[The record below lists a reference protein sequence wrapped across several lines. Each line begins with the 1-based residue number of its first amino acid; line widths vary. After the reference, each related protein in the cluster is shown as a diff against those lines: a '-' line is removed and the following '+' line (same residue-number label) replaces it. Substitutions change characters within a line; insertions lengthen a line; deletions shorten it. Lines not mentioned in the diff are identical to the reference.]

1 MKNKKIVYVGMV
13 GDFFHHGHINII
25 EEAQKYGN
33 VVIGLLTDK
42 AVVSYKRLPIFTF
55 EQRKKIIENIKGVTE
70 VIPQNSLDYIPNLKK
85 IKPNYVVH
93 GDDWKYGVQQDMR
106 HKVIEVLKEWNGTLV
121 EIKYT
126 SGISST
132 SIIQDFFKNGI
143 TPQLRMKILPRLLET
158 KSLVRIL
165 EVHNGLTGFIAEK
178 TRVESGSKIK
188 EFDGMWISSLTH
200 SISKGKPDIQYVDN
214 TSLVSTINEIFEI
227 STKPLIVDG
236 NNGGL
241 SEHFS
246 YFVKTL
252 ERLGVS
258 AVIIEDKINL
268 KRNSLGNE
276 SQEQDTIEGFC
287 KKISVG
293 KSSQVTDDFMIIARI
308 ESFIQN
314 KGLEDAIKR
323 AKAYIDAG
331 ADGIMIH
338 SKKKDAEEIRA
349 FYKEFSKFERKV
361 PLVAVPT
368 TYNMTYEKELE
379 EMGINLVIYAN
390 HMLRSAY
397 PTMINTAKT
406 ILENERL
413 YEAEKYC
420 LPINEFINIIPDGW
434 N

>member
-1 MKNKKIVYVGMV
+1 MENEKLVYVGMV
-13 GDFFHHGHINII
+13 GDFLHHGHINII
-25 EEAQKYGN
+25 EEARKFGN
-33 VVIGLLTDK
+33 VIVGLLTDR
-42 AVVSYKRLPIFTF
+42 AVASYKRLPVFTF
-55 EQRKKIIENIKGVTE
+55 EQRKKIIENIKGVTS
-70 VIPQNSLDYIPNLKK
+70 VVPQDSLDYIPNIKK

-93 GDDWKYGVQQDMR
+93 GDDWKYGVQQGVR
-106 HKVIEVLKEWNGTLV
+106 QKVIEALKEWNGTLI

-126 SGISST
+126 TGISST
-132 SIIQDFFKNGI
+132 NIIQDFFKNGT

-158 KSLVRIL
+158 KPLVRIL
-165 EVHNGLTGFIAEK
+165 EVHNGLSGFIVEK
-178 TRVESGSKIK
+178 TKIEEGDKIK

-214 TSLVSTINEIFEI
+214 TSLVSTINEIFEV

-246 YFVKTL
+246 YFVRTL

-258 AVIIEDKINL
+258 AVIIEDKVNL
-268 KRNSLGNE
+268 KRNSLGDAH
-276 SQEQDTIEGFC
+276 QDQDTIEGFC

-293 KSSQVTDDFMIIARI
+293 KNSQVTEDFMIMARI

-314 KGLEDAIKR
+314 AGLEDAIKR

-338 SKKKDAEEIRA
+338 SKKKDAEEILA
-349 FYKEFSKFERKV
+349 FCKEFSKFERKV
-361 PLVAVPT
+361 PLVVVPT
-368 TYNMTYEKELE
+368 TYNTIYEQELE
-379 EMGINLVIYAN
+379 DMGVNLVIYAN

-397 PTMINTAKT
+397 PTMIKTANT
-406 ILENERL
+406 ILKHGRL
-413 YEAEKYC
+413 HEAEKYC
-420 LPINEFINIIPDGW
+420 LPINEFINIIPE

>member
-1 MKNKKIVYVGMV
+1 MENKKIVYVGMV

-25 EEAQKYGN
+25 EEARKFGN
-33 VVIGLLTDK
+33 VTIGLLTDK
-42 AVVSYKRLPIFTF
+42 AVASYKRLPVFTF
-55 EQRKKIIENIKGVTE
+55 EQRKKIVENIKGVTE
-70 VIPQNSLDYIPNLKK
+70 VIQQDSLDYIPNLKK

-93 GDDWKYGVQQDMR
+93 GDDWKFGVQQGMR
-106 HKVIEVLKEWNGTLV
+106 QKVIEVLKEWNGTLV

-132 SIIQDFFKNGI
+132 NLIQDFFKNGI

-158 KSLVRIL
+158 KPLVRIL
-165 EVHNGLTGFIAEK
+165 EVHNGLSGFIVEK
-178 TRVESGSKIK
+178 TKIEEGGKIK

-214 TSLVSTINEIFEI
+214 TSLASTINEIFEV

-241 SEHFS
+241 PEHFS
-246 YFVKTL
+246 YFVRTL

-258 AVIIEDKINL
+258 AVIIEDKINI
-268 KRNSLGNE
+268 KRNSLGDAH
-276 SQEQDTIEGFC
+276 QDQDTIEGFC

-293 KSSQVTDDFMIIARI
+293 KNSQVTEDFMIMARI

-314 KGLEDAIKR
+314 AGLEDAIKR

-338 SKKKDAEEIRA
+338 SKKKDSEEILA
-349 FYKEFSKFERKV
+349 FCKEFSKFERKV
-361 PLVAVPT
+361 PLVVVPT
-368 TYNMTYEKELE
+368 TYNMIYEQELE
-379 EMGINLVIYAN
+379 DMGVNLVIYAN

-397 PTMINTAKT
+397 PAMIKTANT
-406 ILENERL
+406 ILKHGRL
-413 YEAEKYC
+413 YEAEEYC
-420 LPINEFINIIPDGW
+420 LPINKFINIIPK